1 MIGTVPNLACRLCD
15 EASPGQIL
23 LSQRVFA
30 ALGNQIEAPPLGERL
45 LKGFQK
51 AVPVFELVSWRELPD
66 EAAHA
71 AAGGGLK

>member
-15 EASPGQIL
+15 EASSGQIL

-30 ALGNQIEAPPLGERL
+30 TLGYQIEAPPLGERL

-51 AVPVFELVSWRELPD
+51 AVPVFELVSGRQLPD

-71 AAGGGLK
+71 AGGVG